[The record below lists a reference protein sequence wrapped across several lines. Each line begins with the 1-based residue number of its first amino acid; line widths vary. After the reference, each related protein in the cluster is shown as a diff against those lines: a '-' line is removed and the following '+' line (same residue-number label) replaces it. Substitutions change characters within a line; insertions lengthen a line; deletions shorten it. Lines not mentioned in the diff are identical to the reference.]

1 MSGGKK
7 QFSASNV
14 VPLSTETAR
23 RKSVPLTRLPAPM
36 HAVRERAQRDLAERL
51 SKLFEQADDAL
62 FKLADQATNN
72 QEQNLYFESMREVRI
87 QRRDIEAG
95 FFETIDLGFAALL
108 NGGAPPLDEIPTV
121 SEEVSIDNLSLV
133 NNEDLEELVAIDSM
147 VRRASKE
154 YATPIEHLNIRA
166 NYLLTGEVHS
176 ETNPIAPP
184 TLCRSFSAASER
196 LNIDIKAKLVLFKLF
211 DKFVMTDLAKVYKN
225 SNTVLVEHNV
235 QPNLVAELQQARR
248 PVQSPIQSPIQSPT
262 QPAIQSPAMTP
273 VASGA
278 QGLSELGMSQAGMN
292 HSSMAAGAPQ
302 DMQIQMGAAAGG
314 VVNLHDLFSANS
326 FNAKPGSNTGVS
338 GHVQT
343 PDVIS
348 ALNGLQHQAQTS
360 DNNGK
365 LDIASLLSHYLLA
378 QGQSQELR
386 QMDSDVINLVNLLF
400 DYILEDSNLDAVMK
414 AQLARLQIP
423 LLKVA
428 LADKTFFSHGGH
440 PARRLLNE
448 MASAGLGWHNT
459 DSGSGILLT
468 KITKLVDQ
476 VLEGYESDASI
487 FTELLTDF
495 VSFTEKEQRR
505 AALLEQRIIDA
516 ESGKAKSESARESVQ
531 ATLVDVVAGQV
542 LPQSV
547 ATLIN
552 EAWGNVLLLVCLK
565 HGVESQHW
573 SDGVDTAKDIVWSV
587 GDELG
592 QDGRSRLLK
601 ILPSLLKRIRLGLES
616 ISYNP
621 FEMQKLLQELE
632 TLHLGQLTAKP
643 KVSEAAA
650 QVSKPV
656 ILAETLL
663 KESLLKESSLK
674 EAPLKQTLSEEALVK
689 EALIKEAPVN
699 APSSRVAQPDLQ
711 EGAIVQPQPAAKALN
726 ESPDALHA
734 SPVFAKPVFLAE
746 EVPLETPDQ
755 EPSQT
760 SSEEEDTEQDE
771 YYLGQVDRLTQGAW
785 FEMVEDGGQAYRCR
799 LAAIIKSAGKYIFVN
814 RSGNKVA
821 EKTRATLAKALELGT
836 INQLDDG
843 MLFDRALESVIGNLR
858 ASRSSVG

>member
-14 VPLSTETAR
+14 VPLPTDAAR
-23 RKSVPLTRLPAPM
+23 PKGVPLTRLPAPM
-36 HAVRERAQRDLAERL
+36 HAVRDRARRDLSERL

-95 FFETIDLGFAALL
+95 FFESIDLGFAALL
-108 NGGAPPLDEIPTV
+108 SSASLPDEIPTV
-121 SEEVSIDNLSLV
+121 SDEVSIDNLSLV

-154 YATPIEHLNIRA
+154 YVTPIEHLNIRA
-166 NYLLTGEVHS
+166 NYLLAGEVHS
-176 ETNPIAPP
+176 ETNPLAPP
-184 TLCRSFSAASER
+184 TLCRSFSTASDR
-196 LNIDIKAKLVLFKLF
+196 LKIDIKAKLVLFKLF
-211 DKFVMTDLAKVYKN
+211 DKFVMADLAKVYSN
-225 SNTVLVEHNV
+225 SNAVLVEHNV
-235 QPNLVAELQQARR
+235 QPNLAAELQHARR
-248 PVQSPIQSPIQSPT
+248 ATPSPT
-262 QPAIQSPAMTP
+262 TAP
-273 VASGA
+273 VASNA
-278 QGLSELGMSQAGMN
+278 PGLSDLGAPQAGMN
-292 HSSMAAGAPQ
+292 HGAVALGAQ
-302 DMQIQMGAAAGG
+302 HGTQIQMGSAAGG
-314 VVNLHDLFSANS
+314 VVNLHDLFSG
-326 FNAKPGSNTGVS
+326 GSASSNGVS

-348 ALNGLQHQAQTS
+348 ALNGLQHQPQTIGGS
-360 DNNGK
+360 GR
-365 LDIASLLSHYLLA
+365 LDVASLLSQYLLA

-448 MASAGLGWHNT
+448 MASAGLGWH
-459 DSGSGILLT
+459 DGDPGSGILLT
-468 KITKLVDQ
+468 KITKLVGQ

-487 FTELLTDF
+487 FTDLLTDF

-516 ESGKAKSESARESVQ
+516 ESGKAKSESARESVE
-531 ATLVDVVAGQV
+531 AALADVVAGLT
-542 LPQSV
+542 LPEGV

-552 EAWGNVLLLVCLK
+552 EAWGNVLLLICLK
-565 HGVESQHW
+565 HGVESHHW
-573 SDGVDTAKDIVWSV
+573 SEGVDTARDIVWSV
-587 GDELG
+587 GDDLG
-592 QDGRSRLLK
+592 QDDRSGLLK
-601 ILPSLLKRIRLGLES
+601 MLPSLLKRIRLGLES

-632 TLHLGQLTAKP
+632 KLHLAQLTAKP
-643 KVSEAAA
+643 KVTVAEVKVADTPAPAENLLDVPAPDVPQLKPLEESIA
-650 QVSKPV
+650 QSQPEIKVIIETPAELQTSATLEKTGLEKP
-656 ILAETLL
+656 T
-663 KESLLKESSLK
+663 
-674 EAPLKQTLSEEALVK
+674 
-689 EALIKEAPVN
+689 
-699 APSSRVAQPDLQ
+699 
-711 EGAIVQPQPAAKALN
+711 
-726 ESPDALHA
+726 
-734 SPVFAKPVFLAE
+734 FAKPAAVKDAS
-746 EVPLETPDQ
+746 VETPNQ
-755 EPSQT
+755 EVSQT
-760 SSEEEDTEQDE
+760 SSEVEEAEQDE

-785 FEMVEDGGQAYRCR
+785 FEMVEEGGQTYRCR

-821 EKTRATLAKALELGT
+821 EKNRATLAKALELGA

>member
-7 QFSASNV
+7 EFSASNV
-14 VPLSTETAR
+14 VSLSTDTAR
-23 RKSVPLTRLPAPM
+23 PKIVPLTRLPAPM
-36 HAVRERAQRDLAERL
+36 HAVRDRARRDLSERL

-95 FFETIDLGFAALL
+95 FFESIDLGFAALL
-108 NGGAPPLDEIPTV
+108 SGVSQPDEIPSV
-121 SEEVSIDNLSLV
+121 IDEVSIDNLSLV

-166 NYLLTGEVHS
+166 NYLLAGEVHS
-176 ETNPIAPP
+176 ETNPLAPP
-184 TLCRSFSAASER
+184 TLCRSFSTASDR
-196 LNIDIKAKLVLFKLF
+196 LSIDIKAKLVLFKLF
-211 DKFVMTDLAKVYKN
+211 DKFVMADLAKLYKN
-225 SNTVLVEHNV
+225 SNAVLVEHNV
-235 QPNLVAELQQARR
+235 QPNLAAELQRARR
-248 PVQSPIQSPIQSPT
+248 ATP
-262 QPAIQSPAMTP
+262 SPAMAP
-273 VASGA
+273 VANNAS
-278 QGLSELGMSQAGMN
+278 GLSDVGMSQAGIN
-292 HSSMAAGAPQ
+292 HSSMAASAPQ
-302 DMQIQMGAAAGG
+302 DMQIQMGSAAGG
-314 VVNLHDLFSANS
+314 AVNLHDLFSG
-326 FNAKPGSNTGVS
+326 GSASNMGVS

-348 ALNGLQHQAQTS
+348 ALNGLQHQAQI
-360 DNNGK
+360 NGGGGR
-365 LDIASLLSHYLLA
+365 LDVASLLTQYLLA

-448 MASAGLGWHNT
+448 MASAGLGWHSA
-459 DSGSGILLT
+459 DPGSGILLT
-468 KITKLVDQ
+468 KITKLVGQ

-487 FTELLTDF
+487 FTDLLTDF

-516 ESGKAKSESARESVQ
+516 ESGKAKSESARESVE
-531 ATLVDVVAGQV
+531 ATLADVVAGQT
-542 LPQSV
+542 LPESV

-552 EAWGNVLLLVCLK
+552 DAWGNVLLLLCLK
-565 HGVESQHW
+565 HGVESPQW
-573 SDGVDTAKDIVWSV
+573 SEGIDTARDIVWSV

-601 ILPSLLKRIRLGLES
+601 MLPSLLKRIRLGLES

-632 TLHLGQLTAKP
+632 KLHLAQLTAKP
-643 KVSEAAA
+643 KV
-650 QVSKPV
+650 PV
-656 ILAETLL
+656 AEVNVVASPTLKETLL
-663 KESLLKESSLK
+663 EVPAPREPQLTPPEESTVQPRPEVKALK
-674 EAPLKQTLSEEALVK
+674 EAPAEFHK
-689 EALIKEAPVN
+689 N
-699 APSSRVAQPDLQ
+699 
-711 EGAIVQPQPAAKALN
+711 PA
-726 ESPDALHA
+726 
-734 SPVFAKPVFLAE
+734 FAKPTTAKPMVTK
-746 EVPLETPDQ
+746 EVPVEVPSHET
-755 EPSQT
+755 SQT
-760 SSEEEDTEQDE
+760 SSETEESEQDE

-785 FEMVEDGGQAYRCR
+785 FEMVEDGGQTYRCR

-821 EKTRATLAKALELGT
+821 EKTRATLAKALELGA

>member
-14 VPLSTETAR
+14 VPLPTDAAR
-23 RKSVPLTRLPAPM
+23 PKGVPLTRLPAPM
-36 HAVRERAQRDLAERL
+36 HAVRDRARRDLSERL

-95 FFETIDLGFAALL
+95 FFESIDLGFAALL
-108 NGGAPPLDEIPTV
+108 SSASLPDEIPTV
-121 SEEVSIDNLSLV
+121 SDEVSIDNLSLV

-154 YATPIEHLNIRA
+154 YVTPIEHLNIRA
-166 NYLLTGEVHS
+166 NYLLAGEVHS
-176 ETNPIAPP
+176 ETNPLAPP
-184 TLCRSFSAASER
+184 TLCRSFSTASDR
-196 LNIDIKAKLVLFKLF
+196 LKIDIKAKLVLFKLF
-211 DKFVMTDLAKVYKN
+211 DKFVMADLAKVYSN
-225 SNTVLVEHNV
+225 SNAVLVEHNV
-235 QPNLVAELQQARR
+235 QPNLAAELQHARR
-248 PVQSPIQSPIQSPT
+248 ATPSPT
-262 QPAIQSPAMTP
+262 TAP
-273 VASGA
+273 VASNA
-278 QGLSELGMSQAGMN
+278 PGLSDLGAPQAGMN
-292 HSSMAAGAPQ
+292 HGAGVAGAPQ
-302 DMQIQMGAAAGG
+302 DMQIQMGPAAGG
-314 VVNLHDLFSANS
+314 VVNLHDLFS
-326 FNAKPGSNTGVS
+326 GSSASNNGVS

-348 ALNGLQHQAQTS
+348 ALNGLQHQPQTIGGS
-360 DNNGK
+360 GR
-365 LDIASLLSHYLLA
+365 LDVASLLSQYLLA

-448 MASAGLGWHNT
+448 MASAGLGWHDG

-468 KITKLVDQ
+468 KITKLVGQ

-487 FTELLTDF
+487 FTDLLTDF

-516 ESGKAKSESARESVQ
+516 ESGKAKSESARESVE
-531 ATLVDVVAGQV
+531 AALADVVAGLT
-542 LPQSV
+542 LPEGV

-552 EAWGNVLLLVCLK
+552 EAWGNVLLLICLK
-565 HGVESQHW
+565 HGVESHHW
-573 SDGVDTAKDIVWSV
+573 SEGVDTARDIVWSV
-587 GDELG
+587 GDDLG

-601 ILPSLLKRIRLGLES
+601 MLPSLLKRIRLGLES

-632 TLHLGQLTAKP
+632 KLHLAQLTAKP
-643 KVSEAAA
+643 KVTVAEVKVADTPAPAENLLDVPAPDVPQLKPLEESIA
-650 QVSKPV
+650 QSQPEVKVITETPAELQTSATLEKTGLEKP
-656 ILAETLL
+656 T
-663 KESLLKESSLK
+663 
-674 EAPLKQTLSEEALVK
+674 
-689 EALIKEAPVN
+689 
-699 APSSRVAQPDLQ
+699 
-711 EGAIVQPQPAAKALN
+711 
-726 ESPDALHA
+726 
-734 SPVFAKPVFLAE
+734 FAKPAAVKDAS
-746 EVPLETPDQ
+746 VETPNQ
-755 EPSQT
+755 EVSRT
-760 SSEEEDTEQDE
+760 SSKVEEAEQDE

-785 FEMVEDGGQAYRCR
+785 FEMVEEGGQTYRCR

-821 EKTRATLAKALELGT
+821 EKNRATLAKALELGA

>member
-7 QFSASNV
+7 EFSASNV
-14 VPLSTETAR
+14 VSLSTDTAR
-23 RKSVPLTRLPAPM
+23 PKSVPLTRLPAPM
-36 HAVRERAQRDLAERL
+36 HAVRERARRDLSERL
-51 SKLFEQADDAL
+51 GTLFEQADDAL

-95 FFETIDLGFAALL
+95 FFESIDLGFAALL
-108 NGGAPPLDEIPTV
+108 NGASLPDDIPTV
-121 SEEVSIDNLSLV
+121 NDEVSIDNLSLV

-166 NYLLTGEVHS
+166 NYLLAGEVHS
-176 ETNPIAPP
+176 ETNPLAPP
-184 TLCRSFSAASER
+184 TLCRSFSTASDR
-196 LNIDIKAKLVLFKLF
+196 LSIDIKAKLVLFKLF
-211 DKFVMTDLAKVYKN
+211 DKFVMADLAKLYKN
-225 SNTVLVEHNV
+225 SNAVLVEHNV
-235 QPNLVAELQQARR
+235 QPNLAAELQHARR
-248 PVQSPIQSPIQSPT
+248 ATPSPT
-262 QPAIQSPAMTP
+262 VAPAANNAP
-273 VASGA
+273 
-278 QGLSELGMSQAGMN
+278 GLSDLGMPQAGMN
-292 HSSMAAGAPQ
+292 HGSMNHGSMSAGAPQ

-314 VVNLHDLFSANS
+314 VVNLHDLFSGNS
-326 FNAKPGSNTGVS
+326 ASSAGVS

-348 ALNGLQHQAQTS
+348 ALNGLQHQAQI
-360 DNNGK
+360 NGGGGR
-365 LDIASLLSHYLLA
+365 LDVTSLLTQYLLA

-459 DSGSGILLT
+459 DPGSGILLT
-468 KITKLVDQ
+468 KITKLVGQ

-487 FTELLTDF
+487 FTDLLTDF

-516 ESGKAKSESARESVQ
+516 ESGKAKSESARESVET
-531 ATLVDVVAGQV
+531 TLADVVAGQT
-542 LPQSV
+542 LPESV

-552 EAWGNVLLLVCLK
+552 EAWGNVLLLLCLK
-565 HGVESQHW
+565 HGVESDHW
-573 SDGVDTAKDIVWSV
+573 SEGVDTARDIVWSV
-587 GDELG
+587 GDDLG

-632 TLHLGQLTAKP
+632 KLHLAQLTAKP
-643 KVSEAAA
+643 KVAVAEVNVAA
-650 QVSKPV
+650 SP
-656 ILAETLL
+656 TLKDTL
-663 KESLLKESSLK
+663 P
-674 EAPLKQTLSEEALVK
+674 EAPASRAPQLNPPEESTVQSQPEVK
-689 EALIKEAPVN
+689 AFIEAPAELHANPALAKPTIAKPMATKEVPVE
-699 APSSRVAQPDLQ
+699 APSH
-711 EGAIVQPQPAAKALN
+711 EI
-726 ESPDALHA
+726 
-734 SPVFAKPVFLAE
+734 
-746 EVPLETPDQ
+746 
-755 EPSQT
+755 SQI
-760 SSEEEDTEQDE
+760 SSEEEEAEQDE

-785 FEMVEDGGQAYRCR
+785 FEMVEEGGQTYRCR

-821 EKTRATLAKALELGT
+821 EKTRATLAKALELGA